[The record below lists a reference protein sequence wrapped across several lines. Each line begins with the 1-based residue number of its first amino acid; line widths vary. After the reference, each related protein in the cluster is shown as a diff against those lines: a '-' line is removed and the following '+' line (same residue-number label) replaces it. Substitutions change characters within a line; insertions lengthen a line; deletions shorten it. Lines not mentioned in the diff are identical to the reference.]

1 MIGRHVMDQPG
12 QSTAERYYVKVS
24 IGDHLDRNKGVG
36 PGFDFLRLALAIS
49 IVSYHGIDV
58 TQGKIATTGLFGL
71 FVESSLPMFFALSG
85 FLVTASAQRLALP
98 HFLVNRGL
106 RIFPALLVEIFFS
119 AVLLGA
125 VCTSLPLAVYYTSK
139 EFISYFLNVSGLI
152 HYFLPGVFQ
161 DNPHKGVVNL
171 SLWTVPWELFCYL
184 IISVLILTGLIRRPR
199 VILFGGM
206 AAIIPPAVLYLLMLF
221 ANANHSAVASSML
234 EQNLY
239 YNSPDLSLHD
249 ASVGRLAKWLVLT
262 VCGWGFRVIPFFL
275 SGCLLYTFRYR
286 VPYHWGLGTLLL
298 ALLLLGSLAM
308 PFEWDGPLLN
318 LALCPALTYLTVLVG
333 LTRMPMLPVYRNG
346 DYSYGIYLYGYP
358 IQQVVVLLGLDRL
371 IWWQNVLI
379 SIPLISVFAMFSWHL
394 IERPIL
400 LQRKKLSFLTE
411 RYDQLSRS
419 G

>member
-1 MIGRHVMDQPG
+1 M
-12 QSTAERYYVKVS
+12 
-24 IGDHLDRNKGVG
+24 
-36 PGFDFLRLALAIS
+36 
-49 IVSYHGIDV
+49 
-58 TQGKIATTGLFGL
+58 
-71 FVESSLPMFFALSG
+71 
-85 FLVTASAQRLALP
+85 
-98 HFLVNRGL
+98 
-106 RIFPALLVEIFFS
+106 
-119 AVLLGA
+119 
-125 VCTSLPLAVYYTSK
+125 AVYYTSK
-139 EFISYFLNVSGLI
+139 EFISYFLNVTGLI

-206 AAIIPPAVLYLLMLF
+206 AAIILPAMLYLIMLF
-221 ANANHSAVASSML
+221 AKANHSAVASSML

-239 YNSPDLSLHD
+239 YNPPDLSLHD
-249 ASVGRLAKWLVLT
+249 ASVGRLVKWLVLT

-298 ALLLLGSLAM
+298 ALLLLASFAM

-318 LALCPALTYLTVLVG
+318 LALCPALTYLTVLIG

-411 RYDQLSRS
+411 RYDELSRS

>member
-58 TQGKIATTGLFGL
+58 TQGKIATTGFFGL
-71 FVESSLPMFFALSG
+71 FVGSSLPMFFALSG

-139 EFISYFLNVSGLI
+139 EFISYFLNVTGLI

-171 SLWTVPWELFCYL
+171 SLWAVPWELFCYL

-206 AAIIPPAVLYLLMLF
+206 AALILPAVLYLLMLF

-239 YNSPDLSLHD
+239 YNPPDLSLHD

-286 VPYHWGLGTLLL
+286 TIPLGPWDVASRTTSIG
-298 ALLLLGSLAM
+298 LLGHAFRM
-308 PFEWDGPLLN
+308 GRPFIKLGALPRPHLFDCSCRPHKNAHVAGLPQRRPFLRNLLI
-318 LALCPALTYLTVLVG
+318 
-333 LTRMPMLPVYRNG
+333 RLPYTA
-346 DYSYGIYLYGYP
+346 SC
-358 IQQVVVLLGLDRL
+358 
-371 IWWQNVLI
+371 
-379 SIPLISVFAMFSWHL
+379 SASW
-394 IERPIL
+394 
-400 LQRKKLSFLTE
+400 S
-411 RYDQLSRS
+411 
-419 G
+419 